1 MGRVRQDERKAVT
14 VKGAKLEHVGVAVKS
29 IAEARRFYGDTL
41 GLTLGGE
48 EVLAERGLK
57 LAFFNAG
64 GVKIELLEGLGGD
77 PISKFVEKRGPGI
90 HHLCFKVDDVEEAAA
105 SLRADGYEFVTDAPY
120 EGAPGSRV
128 IFMKPSSTFGALIEL
143 LQEG

>member
-1 MGRVRQDERKAVT
+1 MT

-29 IAEARRFYGDTL
+29 IAEATRFYEDAL
-41 GLTLGGE
+41 GLALGGE

-57 LAFFNAG
+57 LAFFDAG
-64 GVKIELLEGLGGD
+64 GVKVELLEGLGGD

-90 HHLCFKVDDVEEAAA
+90 HHLCFKVDDVEEAAT

-128 IFMKPSSTFGALIEL
+128 IFMKPSSTFGVLIEL
-143 LQEG
+143 LQED

>member
-1 MGRVRQDERKAVT
+1 VT

-29 IAEARRFYGDTL
+29 IAEARRFYGEAL
-41 GLTLGGE
+41 GLALGGE

-57 LAFFNAG
+57 LAFFDAG
-64 GVKIELLEGLGGD
+64 GVKVELLEGLGGD

-90 HHLCFKVDDVEEAAA
+90 HHLCFKVDDVDEAAA

-128 IFMKPSSTFGALIEL
+128 IFMKPSTTFDALIEL

>member
-1 MGRVRQDERKAVT
+1 VT
-14 VKGAKLEHVGVAVKS
+14 IGGAKLEHVGVAVKS
-29 IAEARRFYGDTL
+29 IAEARRFYEEAL
-41 GLTLGGE
+41 SLTLGGE

-105 SLRADGYEFVTDAPY
+105 SLRADGYEFITEAPY
-120 EGAPGSRV
+120 EGAHGSRV
-128 IFMKPSSTFGALIEL
+128 IFMKPSSAFGALIEL

>member
-1 MGRVRQDERKAVT
+1 MTIG
-14 VKGAKLEHVGVAVKS
+14 GAKLEHVGVAVKS
-29 IAEARRFYGDTL
+29 IAEARRFYEDAL
-41 GLTLGGE
+41 GLTLSGE
-48 EVLAERGLK
+48 EVLAESGLN
-57 LAFFNAG
+57 LAFFYAG
-64 GVKIELLEGLGGD
+64 GVKVELLEGLGGD
-77 PISKFVEKRGPGI
+77 PISKFIEKRGPGV

>member
-1 MGRVRQDERKAVT
+1 VT

-29 IAEARRFYGDTL
+29 IAEARRFYEEAL
-41 GLTLGGE
+41 GLTFGGE

-57 LAFFNAG
+57 LAFFDAG

-77 PISKFVEKRGPGI
+77 PISKSIENRGPGI
-90 HHLCFKVDDVEEAAA
+90 HHICFKVDDVDEAAA

-120 EGAPGSRV
+120 AGAHGSRV
-128 IFMKPSSTFGALIEL
+128 IFMKPSSTFGVLVELI
-143 LQEG
+143 QEG